1 VFKGGIQVKA
11 SSSYKKKIDVG
22 QLLDNP
28 EAYLV
33 HDIMSVTGA
42 SVLIPSKVP
51 IGKIAE
57 GLERPGKLIEA
68 LSRMGVRKVEIAVP
82 NEIDNAEMMMRLKEL
97 DPSVT
102 IVDNEVTRRA
112 QNVVDDI
119 FAQASLEEKFNIP
132 VDVVN
137 ELGRDISAEV
147 VKASQIALSM
157 VESDL
162 DSYSRDHA
170 LNVSMLS
177 GYISLKLSET
187 GKLAPPMVEKAVLAG
202 LLFDIGK
209 TAIPG
214 EILNKA
220 GKLTPEEMVIMRN
233 HVRESV
239 SICKLSGVSDKDILD
254 GIAYHHE
261 RYDGSGYH
269 KGLVGTQ
276 IPILA
281 RILAVADTFD
291 AMTSPRVYK
300 DAVSSKMSFNFIMS
314 ANETEF
320 DPDIC
325 KIFLAGMGIYPPGAI
340 VELSDGRVARVAAIT
355 AGNLLQPKV
364 TLKEKG
370 VQRVLDLYS
379 ERLFIKRA
387 LDVETKDV
395 SDQFADLFPTTM

>member
-1 VFKGGIQVKA
+1 MKT
-11 SSSYKKKIDVG
+11 SSSYKQRVDIG

-28 EAYLV
+28 DAYLV

-51 IGKIAE
+51 IGKIIE
-57 GLERPGKLIEA
+57 GLETPGKLIET
-68 LSRMGVRKVEIAVP
+68 LDRMGVRKVEIAVP
-82 NEIDNAEMMMRLKEL
+82 NEIDDAEMMVRLKEL

-102 IVDNEVTRRA
+102 IVDNDVTRHA
-112 QNVVDDI
+112 QTVIDDI
-119 FAQASLEEKFNIP
+119 FAQASIEEKFSIP

-137 ELGRDISAEV
+137 DLGRDISAEV
-147 VKASQIALSM
+147 AKTSQIALSM
-157 VESDL
+157 VESSL

-177 GYISLKLSET
+177 GYISKKLSET
-187 GKLAPPMVEKAVLAG
+187 GKIAPPMIEKAVLAG

-209 TAIPG
+209 TAVPD
-214 EILNKA
+214 EILHKA
-220 GKLTPEEMVIMRN
+220 GKLTPEEMVIMRD

-239 SICKLSGVSDKDILD
+239 SICKLSGINDKDILD
-254 GIAYHHE
+254 GIASHHE

-276 IPILA
+276 IPVLA

-340 VELSDGRVARVAAIT
+340 VELSDGRVARVAAVT

-364 TLKEKG
+364 TLKENG
-370 VQRVLDLYS
+370 IQRVLDLHS
-379 ERLFIKRA
+379 EGLFIKRA
-387 LDVETKDV
+387 LDVELKDPV
-395 SDQFADLFPTTM
+395 SLVDLFPA

>member
-1 VFKGGIQVKA
+1 MVKA
-11 SSSYKKKIDVG
+11 VSSYKMRIDVG

-28 EAYLV
+28 DAYLV

-42 SVLIPSKVP
+42 SVLVPSKVP
-51 IGKIAE
+51 IGKIIE
-57 GLERPGKLIEA
+57 GLETPHKLIET
-68 LSRMGVRKVEIAVP
+68 LERMGVRKVEIAVP
-82 NEIDNAEMMMRLKEL
+82 DEIDDAEMMARLKEL
-97 DPSVT
+97 EPSVT

-112 QNVVDDI
+112 QTVIDDI
-119 FAQASLEEKFNIP
+119 FAQASIEEKFSIP
-132 VDVVN
+132 VDVVST
-137 ELGRDISAEV
+137 LGRDISSEV
-147 VKASQIALSM
+147 GKTSQIALSM
-157 VESDL
+157 VDSNL

-170 LNVSMLS
+170 LNVSMLA
-177 GYISLKLSET
+177 GYISK
-187 GKLAPPMVEKAVLAG
+187 KLAEAEKIEPSIVEKAVLAG

-209 TAIPG
+209 TAVPG
-214 EILNKA
+214 EILHKA
-220 GKLTPEEMVIMRN
+220 GKLTPEEMAIMRD

-239 SICKLSGVSDKDILD
+239 SICKLSGINDQDILD
-254 GIAYHHE
+254 GIASHHE

-291 AMTSPRVYK
+291 AMTSRRVYK

-340 VELSDGRVARVAAIT
+340 VELSDGRVARVAAVT

-364 TLKEKG
+364 TLKENG
-370 VQRVLDLYS
+370 VQRVVDLYS
-379 ERLFIKRA
+379 EKLFIKCS
-387 LDVETKDV
+387 LDVEI
-395 SDQFADLFPTTM
+395 

>member
-1 VFKGGIQVKA
+1 VKA
-11 SSSYKKKIDVG
+11 SSSYKKRIDIG
-22 QLLDNP
+22 QLLDDLD
-28 EAYLV
+28 ACLV

-57 GLERPGKLIEA
+57 GLEKPGKLIET
-68 LSRMGVRKVEIAVP
+68 LDRMGVRKVEIAVP
-82 NEIDNAEMMMRLKEL
+82 SEIDDGEMMARLKEL

-102 IVDNEVTRRA
+102 VIDNEVTRRA
-112 QNVVDDI
+112 QTVIDDI
-119 FAQASLEEKFNIP
+119 FSQASLEEKFSIP

-137 ELGRDISAEV
+137 ALGRDISAEV
-147 VKASQIALSM
+147 ANASQIALSM
-157 VESDL
+157 VQSSL

-177 GYISLKLSET
+177 GYISQKLSET
-187 GKLAPPMVEKAVLAG
+187 GKIAPAMVEKAVLAG

-209 TAIPG
+209 TAIPD
-214 EILNKA
+214 EILRKA
-220 GKLTPEEMVIMRN
+220 GKLTPEETVIMRD

-239 SICKLSGVSDKDILD
+239 SICKLSGMNDKDILD
-254 GIAYHHE
+254 GIASHHE
-261 RYDGSGYH
+261 RYDGSGYD
-269 KGLVGTQ
+269 KGLVGTR
-276 IPILA
+276 IPILG

-340 VELSDGRVARVAAIT
+340 VELSDGRVARVVAVT

-364 TLKEKG
+364 ALKENG
-370 VQRVLDLYS
+370 TQVVIDLYT
-379 ERLFIKRA
+379 EKLFIKRA
-387 LDVETKDV
+387 LDVEIKEPV
-395 SDQFADLFPTTM
+395 DLLPMILA

>member
-1 VFKGGIQVKA
+1 M
-11 SSSYKKKIDVG
+11 KIDVG

-28 EAYLV
+28 NAYLV
-33 HDIMSVTGA
+33 HDIMSVTGT
-42 SVLIPSKVP
+42 SVLVPSKVP
-51 IGKIAE
+51 IGKIIE
-57 GLERPGKLIEA
+57 GLETPRKLIET
-68 LSRMGVRKVEIAVP
+68 LDRMGVRKVEIAVP
-82 NEIDNAEMMMRLKEL
+82 DEIDNAEMVARLKEL

-102 IVDNEVTRRA
+102 VVDNEVTRHA
-112 QNVVDDI
+112 QTVIDDI
-119 FAQASLEEKFNIP
+119 FAQASIEEKFSIP
-132 VDVVN
+132 VDVVSA
-137 ELGRDISAEV
+137 LGRDISSEV
-147 VKASQIALSM
+147 AKTSQIALSM
-157 VESDL
+157 VESNL

-170 LNVSMLS
+170 LNVSMLA
-177 GYISLKLSET
+177 GYISKKLSET
-187 GKLAPPMVEKAVLAG
+187 EKIAPTIVEKAVLAG

-209 TAIPG
+209 TAVPS
-214 EILNKA
+214 EILQKA

-233 HVRESV
+233 HVMESV
-239 SICKLSGVSDKDILD
+239 SICKLSGVNDKDILE
-254 GIAYHHE
+254 GIASHHE

-340 VELSDGRVARVAAIT
+340 VELSDGRVARVAAVT

-364 TLKEKG
+364 TLKENG
-370 VQRVLDLYS
+370 TQRVLDLHL
-379 ERLFIKRA
+379 EGLFIKRA
-387 LDVETKDV
+387 LDVELKEPLV
-395 SDQFADLFPTTM
+395 LFPEDMD